1 MAKPANPGGELPAIG
16 SELGAGL
23 TLEEAVT
30 GKLGTHAQDP
40 SPCPEILNTG
50 ADAAQASEQPV
61 DQPASLPPPNS
72 WEKVYTD
79 ADPQP
84 TWPQPCGLNGCCWAA
99 HGWGSLVKHWANSQK
114 YKGHGLKAACI
125 KKEQPV
131 VHREANKEFAKAK
144 RGRAQQRA
152 AIKTEGQEPCSPRP
166 AASHQPVTPAPRPD
180 PLTPSPR
187 PAKPAAE
194 LSPLTPSPQP
204 EPAPAKAKPTA
215 QWGKPLSREAKLVA
229 NISLDSPHKLQ
240 PQPRH
245 PPPCHHLGPSLTCP
259 PAKGP
264 CKVQPPGGRP
274 YWSK

>member
-1 MAKPANPGGELPAIG
+1 M
-16 SELGAGL
+16 
-23 TLEEAVT
+23 
-30 GKLGTHAQDP
+30 
-40 SPCPEILNTG
+40 
-50 ADAAQASEQPV
+50 
-61 DQPASLPPPNS
+61 
-72 WEKVYTD
+72 
-79 ADPQP
+79 
-84 TWPQPCGLNGCCWAA
+84 
-99 HGWGSLVKHWANSQK
+99 VKHWANSQK

-215 QWGKPLSREAKLVA
+215 QWGKPLSREAKLAA
-229 NISLDSPHKLQ
+229 NISLDSP
-240 PQPRH
+240 PQVAAPAT
-245 PPPCHHLGPSLTCP
+245 PPTTMPPLGPIIDMP
-259 PAKGP
+259 PSQGP
-264 CKVQPPGGRP
+264 LQGAATRWKALLVNVTAVGVPAVPLEWDELPNDTAAPATPRPTGPKDTMGISPLLKVL
-274 YWSK
+274 SKLDDKVDALSKQAADQTQVG